1 MKGFSTMKIL
11 FSKLIQGLCF
21 TILTIVSYQ
30 ANATQ
35 NATAY
40 MTAKRFN
47 LNGQVTGIISSSN
60 DSKFPAVRH
69 TYNNKGLLTETEAGH
84 LGAWQNETIKPVSWS
99 GFTVISKQ
107 SFTYNSYGWKTAQL
121 IESSAGVDYSL
132 TQYSYDTYG
141 RVECI
146 AVRMNT
152 STYNSLPTSAC
163 ELGSEGDHGKDRISR
178 FSYNNKYQVLTEER
192 AVGTTIAQTYI
203 TNVYDG
209 NNRRTDVTDAN
220 GNLAHMTYDNYG
232 RLEYWY
238 FPDKNTV
245 GGGGYSTTDYEKYA
259 YDNNGNR
266 TSLRKRDGRVIN
278 YHFDSLNQVI
288 KKDWPSTTAK
298 DVYYDY
304 DLRGLELHA
313 RYGSDSGLGV
323 TRVFDGFSNL
333 KTESNNTSGTNY
345 TISSQYDAN
354 GNRERITH
362 PDNKYFQYG
371 FNNRDQLKTIRE
383 NSTTAAA
390 IVTQVY
396 DNSSRL
402 ENINRSNSANS
413 TLGYDNVSRL
423 NSLLQNLSATSNDNT
438 YTYSYNPA
446 NQLRSLTLSNDAY
459 HHNSSII
466 GSTGGY
472 EVNGLN
478 QYTSVNG
485 KTVRNDDN
493 GNLTYDGLH
502 TYTYDVENRLLT
514 STKNNTTLTYDPLG
528 RLNTIKSGGNTK
540 KYLYDGDALI
550 AEYSGNTLINR
561 FVHGGNVDTPLVTY
575 DGSSVSASNRQFL
588 HSNHQGSIV
597 VASNNTGAASYLN
610 TYDSYG
616 VSGAN
621 NQGRFGYTG
630 QLNLSEIGLNYYKAR
645 IYHPKLGRFLQTD
658 PIGYDDG
665 MNMYAYVGNDPV
677 NLVDSSGK
685 HAENAMKAGMALSQ
699 SLSPE
704 NRKNLAITVGAVMLG
719 GTVAAASP
727 AIAAFMEVGALASG
741 EAPISGPKITTPY
754 KRPNNATTPAQ
765 RQSVQ
770 GQACVDCGATTAK
783 QVADHKTPLVKE
795 YYETGAID
803 TTKMRSLE
811 AVQPQC
817 PTCSAKQ
824 GAEMSKYSKQKKKE
838 LDL

>member
-47 LNGQVTGIISSSN
+47 LNSQVTGIISSSN
-60 DSKFPAVRH
+60 DTKFPAVRY
-69 TYNNKGLLTETEAGH
+69 TYNNKGLLSEIEAGY

-107 SFTYNSYGWKTAQL
+107 SFTYNSYGWKTTQL
-121 IESSAGVDYSL
+121 IESSASVDYGL

-141 RVECI
+141 RVECMAI
-146 AVRMNT
+146 RMNT
-152 STYNSLPTSAC
+152 STYGNLPTSAC
-163 ELGSEGDHGKDRISR
+163 ELGTEGNHGKDRITR
-178 FSYNNKYQVLTEER
+178 FTYNNKDQVLTEER
-192 AVGTTIAQTYI
+192 AVGTTIAQIYA

-209 NNRRTDVTDAN
+209 VNRLTDVTDAN
-220 GNLAHMTYDNYG
+220 GNLTHMSYDNYS

-245 GGGGYSTTDYEKYA
+245 GGGGYSITDYEKYT

-278 YHFDSLNQVI
+278 YLFDDLNQVI
-288 KKDWPSTTAK
+288 KKDWPSTTVE

-313 RYGSDSGLGV
+313 RYASDYGIGV
-323 TRVFDGFSNL
+323 TRVFDGFGNL
-333 KTESNNTSGTNY
+333 KTESNNTSGSNY
-345 TISSQYDAN
+345 TISSEYDAN

-362 PDNKYFQYG
+362 PDNKYFQYDY
-371 FNNRDQLKTIRE
+371 NNRDQLKTIRE
-383 NSTTAAA
+383 NSTTASA

-396 DNSSRL
+396 DDSSRL
-402 ENINRSNSANS
+402 ENINRSNNANS
-413 TLGYDNVSRL
+413 ILDYDSVSRL
-423 NSLLQNLSATSNDNT
+423 NTLLHNLSATSSDNT
-438 YTYSYNPA
+438 YTYGYNPA
-446 NQLRSLTLSNDAY
+446 SQLRSLTLSNQAY

-466 GSTGGY
+466 GTTGSY
-472 EVNGLN
+472 IVNGLN
-478 QYTSVNG
+478 QYTRVNG

-493 GNLTYDGLH
+493 GNLAYDGLH
-502 TYTYDVENRLLT
+502 AYTYDVENRLLT
-514 STKNNTTLTYDPLG
+514 STKNNTILTYDPLG
-528 RLNTIKSGGNTK
+528 RLNTIKSAGNTK
-540 KYLYDGDALI
+540 KFFLYDGDALI
-550 AEYSGNTLINR
+550 AEYSGSILINR
-561 FVHGGNVDTPLVTY
+561 FVHGGSVDTPLVTY
-575 DGSSVSASNRQFL
+575 EGNSVSASNRQFL

-658 PIGYDDG
+658 PVGYEDQ
-665 MNMYAYVGNDPV
+665 MNLYAYVYNDPI
-677 NLVDSSGK
+677 NNDDPSGK
-685 HAENAMKAGMALSQ
+685 CGPLTPVCYGLAVIGAAALGYDILSDSKEGLDGMADQMEKSQ
-699 SLSPE
+699 AKTNKMFEDIQKTMNGEISGTEMADSM
-704 NRKNLAITVGAVMLG
+704 VGAVEGQQEMG
-719 GTVAAASP
+719 NSVIEDGGKIVSSIPGSTMTGTVPTSVSDLAGAGAV
-727 AIAAFMEVGALASG
+727 EV
-741 EAPISGPKITTPY
+741 I
-754 KRPNNATTPAQ
+754 
-765 RQSVQ
+765 
-770 GQACVDCGATTAK
+770 K
-783 QVADHKTPLVKE
+783 QVSEVTSSCNTSDK
-795 YYETGAID
+795 
-803 TTKMRSLE
+803 
-811 AVQPQC
+811 C
-817 PTCSAKQ
+817 N
-824 GAEMSKYSKQKKKE
+824 
-838 LDL
+838 